1 MPHKKPKQTD
11 TSSTSSNTSDE
22 LINSD
27 DNCSIYFEKHVQKSK
42 KKNKKEKKSKKKSK
56 TTITTITRNECKDY
70 DKLPGQFCDYMKSVN
85 TRFTDICTKYLT
97 GLTMDDIKYLKPEDF
112 ICLVPS
118 EKYSEKLLMTIMV
131 RKYIFCDD

>member
-1 MPHKKPKQTD
+1 MA
-11 TSSTSSNTSDE
+11 TSPVA
-22 LINSD
+22 
-27 DNCSIYFEKHVQKSK
+27 SICRIWPTHWPWRRIP
-42 KKNKKEKKSKKKSK
+42 
-56 TTITTITRNECKDY
+56 TITTITRNECKDY